1 LPTSVPT
8 GTDSDRRLGY
18 DPVAKELIVFP
29 RHLIDEVNCIKYYH
43 GWVVEYE
50 NDLNGR
56 PDIAGTARNN
66 KFPMPW

>member
-1 LPTSVPT
+1 
-8 GTDSDRRLGY
+8 
-18 DPVAKELIVFP
+18 VFP